1 MEYMTSTSPYPP
13 NNINDPSS
21 STSVPLIPLQHQQ
34 WPLQISP
41 VPTTGTGLEGKT
53 KQKTNLTL
61 TLNLQ
66 LALTLN
72 PNRNPYKQ
80 LLAMALTLYLSLRRR
95 FNLDPDPRLEQ
106 VAIRH
111 SLMNYCLNRS
121 GFGFL
126 VIITQ
131 EKIPTIRLIS

>member
-53 KQKTNLTL
+53 KQKTHKKKKMKEGGVRRNL
-61 TLNLQ
+61 
-66 LALTLN
+66 
-72 PNRNPYKQ
+72 
-80 LLAMALTLYLSLRRR
+80 
-95 FNLDPDPRLEQ
+95 
-106 VAIRH
+106 
-111 SLMNYCLNRS
+111 
-121 GFGFL
+121 G
-126 VIITQ
+126 
-131 EKIPTIRLIS
+131 